1 MQGSSREY
9 DLAEGVGVYNRRNVP
24 GSTRFSLWPCEEAH
38 EGMISPRGVGDIYN
52 VPNATR
58 FSLWRCEESHEGMI
72 SPRGVGDNESMLQVP
87 RDFLFDDMRKLTRV
101 WYRQL
106 HWINPTFVFWLSYAW
121 EILGEMTRNIGP
133 HGRCGN
139 YLGFMAYGF
148 CQKMPKMRFSD
159 ILGHI
164 LNYVIICA
172 CIVYRYWKN
181 SINQALQYYLPET
194 KLWNVKNGK
203 KWFDKIFLILGGTAS
218 SSIRFVFS
226 VICPSQVLV

>member
-1 MQGSSREY
+1 MISPRGVGDIESMYQVPQDFLFDNVRKLTRVWSRR
-9 DLAEGVGVYNRRNVP
+9 GGGVYNRRNVS
-24 GSTRFSLWPCEEAH
+24 GTTRFSLWPCEEAH

-121 EILGEMTRNIGP
+121 EILCEMTRNIGP
-133 HGRCGN
+133 RGRCEN
-139 YLGFMAYGF
+139 YLF
-148 CQKMPKMRFSD
+148 
-159 ILGHI
+159 
-164 LNYVIICA
+164 
-172 CIVYRYWKN
+172 YWN
-181 SINQALQYYLPET
+181 FY
-194 KLWNVKNGK
+194 
-203 KWFDKIFLILGGTAS
+203 IFKQLMLTL
-218 SSIRFVFS
+218 F
-226 VICPSQVLV
+226 